1 MEFSTWFFKG
11 KDKTEKTCC
20 LWRTKEEADEK
31 EFLRYGTGNGQIENE
46 NGLFI

>member
-1 MEFSTWFFKG
+1 MEFSTWFLKG
-11 KDKTEKTCC
+11 KDKTEETCC

-31 EFLRYGTGNGQIENE
+31 EFLRCGTGNGQIENE